1 MRVDI
6 HSHTAPAKYVEAIRR
21 DPKSMGCRIE
31 KDDQGGESIVQEIG
45 RSTRLRP
52 SLIDP
57 ERRLR
62 QVAAEQIDVIVES
75 LLPPLLPL
83 WAPAAVAVRVC
94 QIVNDA
100 IAEDA
105 ARFPGRM
112 VGMGVLPFQEVGEA
126 TRELDRIVKQHRMP
140 SVLIPA
146 SVHGKNLDEPEFFPF
161 FERAQELD
169 VLIFIHPHEVAA
181 ADRLKRY
188 ALANLIGN
196 PLETTIAQASLI
208 FGGVLERLPNL
219 KICCAHAG
227 GFSPWIRGRWRH
239 GHSSR
244 HEAREV
250 ITRPVYEYLS
260 RFYFDTCIF
269 DRESL
274 EFLIRTMGS
283 DHVLLGTDYPTPMID
298 AGQVSAINGIE
309 GLTAED
315 REKVLGGNAARLLG
329 LQ

>member
-1 MRVDI
+1 MRIDI
-6 HSHTAPAKYVEAIRR
+6 HSHTAPAKYLEAIRR

-31 KDDQGGESIVQEIG
+31 KDDQGGEYIVQDIG

-62 QVAAEQIDVIVES
+62 QVAAEQIDVIIES

-83 WAPAAVAVRVC
+83 WAPTAIGVRVC

-112 VGMGVLPFQEVGEA
+112 FGMGILPLQDVTEA

-161 FERAQELD
+161 FERAQELG

-219 KICCAHAG
+219 KVCCAHAG
-227 GFSPWIRGRWRH
+227 GYSPWIRGRWSH

-269 DRESL
+269 DREAL

-283 DHVLLGTDYPTPMID
+283 DHVMLGTDYPTPMID

-315 REKVLGGNAARLLG
+315 KEKVLGGNAARLLG
-329 LQ
+329 LK

>member
-1 MRVDI
+1 
-6 HSHTAPAKYVEAIRR
+6 
-21 DPKSMGCRIE
+21 
-31 KDDQGGESIVQEIG
+31 
-45 RSTRLRP
+45 
-52 SLIDP
+52 LIDP
-57 ERRLR
+57 ELRLGE
-62 QVAAEQIDVIVES
+62 VAAEEIDVIVES

-83 WAPAAVAVRVC
+83 WAPTAVGVRVC
-94 QIVNDA
+94 QVVNDA

-112 VGMGVLPFQEVGEA
+112 VGMGILPLQDVGEA
-126 TRELDRIVKQHRMP
+126 IREMDRIVKQHRMP
-140 SVLIPA
+140 SVLVPA
-146 SVHGKNLDEPEFFPF
+146 SVGGKNFDEPEFFPF
-161 FERAQELD
+161 FERAQELG

-188 ALANLIGN
+188 ALTNLIGN

-208 FGGVLERLPNL
+208 FGGVLERLPQL

-227 GFSPWIRGRWRH
+227 GYSPWIRGRWRH
-239 GHSSR
+239 GHGSR

-250 ITRPVYEYLS
+250 ITRPIYEYLS

-269 DRESL
+269 DPDSL
-274 EFLIRTMGS
+274 AFLIRTMGS

-298 AGQVSAINGIE
+298 AGQVAVINQID
-309 GLTAED
+309 GLSVQD
-315 REKVLGGNAARLLG
+315 KEKVLGGNAAALLG

>member
-6 HSHTAPAKYVEAIRR
+6 HSHTAPAKYVEAIKR

-31 KDDQGGESIVQEIG
+31 KDAQGREMVAQENG
-45 RSTRLRP
+45 RSTRLRA

-57 ERRLR
+57 ELRLR
-62 QVAAEQIDVIVES
+62 EMAAEEIDVIVES
-75 LLPPLLPL
+75 LLPPLLPV
-83 WAPAAVAVRVC
+83 WAPTAVGVRVC

-112 VGMGVLPFQEVGEA
+112 VGMGIVPLQDVGEA
-126 TRELDRIVKQHRMP
+126 IRELDRVIRQHHMP

-146 SVHGKNLDEPEFFPF
+146 NVGGKNFDEPEFFPF
-161 FERAQELD
+161 FERAQELG

-181 ADRLKRY
+181 ANRLKRY
-188 ALANLIGN
+188 ALTNLIGN

-208 FGGVLERLPNL
+208 FGGVLERLPAL

-227 GFSPWIRGRWRH
+227 GYSPWIRGRWRH
-239 GHSSR
+239 GHGSR
-244 HEAREV
+244 DEARDV
-250 ITRPVYEYLS
+250 ISRPIYEYLS
-260 RFYFDTCIF
+260 RLYFDTCIF
-269 DRESL
+269 DRQSL

-298 AGQVSAINGIE
+298 AGQVLAINGIK
-309 GLTAED
+309 GLTD
-315 REKVLGGNAARLLG
+315 QDKEKVLGGNAARLLG